1 MSFEFILRIIGM
13 VVLSIIGGYWGY
25 DISRSIPNEM
35 VSYTLGF
42 ALLGALSGLLF
53 TPYLTTRPARAM
65 RSLLGR
71 MAAES
76 LFAGMSGMVV
86 GLLIAALL
94 AFPLS
99 LLPAPLGEILPF
111 IGVLLFSYFGIS
123 LFMMRQGDIMGL
135 LSALSGR
142 NEGGSS
148 SSWTNLNRNILL
160 DTSVIIDGR
169 VADIAKTGF
178 LPGTLL
184 IPRFVLNELQYIADS
199 LTVCAANADAAAWKF

>member
-13 VVLSIIGGYWGY
+13 LVLGFAGGYWGFKLSQFNPE
-25 DISRSIPNEM
+25 DAIRT
-35 VSYTLGF
+35 TLVF
-42 ALLGALSGLLF
+42 TLSGALAGLIL
-53 TPYLTTRPARAM
+53 TPYFTTRPARYI

-71 MAAES
+71 MTAES
-76 LFAGMSGMVV
+76 LFAGLTGLVV

-99 LLPAPLGEILPF
+99 MLPAPFSEILPF
-111 IGVLLFSYFGIS
+111 IGVLIFSYFGVSI
-123 LFMMRQGDIMGL
+123 FVMRQGDIMGL

-142 NEGGSS
+142 SEGGGS

-169 VADIAKTGF
+169 VGDIA
-178 LPGTLL
+178 
-184 IPRFVLNELQYIADS
+184 
-199 LTVCAANADAAAWKF
+199 